1 MCDAGTV
8 ARYQVVAT
16 GETVL
21 VCDGCDAVWDGTD
34 DSSAPAV
41 TTVDQY
47 LAARGR
53 PPLWGELSA
62 VVRTVPGV
70 GCERG

>member
-1 MCDAGTV
+1 MDPNECPMCDAGTI
-8 ARYQVVAT
+8 ARYQVVVT

-21 VCDGCDAVWDGTD
+21 VCDECDSLWDGD
-34 DSSAPAV
+34 GDSTEPAV

-53 PPLWGELSA
+53 PPLWNELCA
-62 VVRTVPGV
+62 VA
-70 GCERG
+70 

>member
-1 MCDAGTV
+1 MDPNECPMCDAGTL

-21 VCDGCDAVWDGTD
+21 VCDECDAVWDGSD
-34 DSSAPAV
+34 DSSEPAV

-53 PPLWGELSA
+53 PPLWSA
-62 VVRTVPGV
+62 LDALA
-70 GCERG
+70 